1 MYKFV
6 RIHRKNSSDYGTWYL
21 KPQSIDD
28 VNQHWNIVCGMEIR
42 EFVRERIDKTV
53 VDEHGRPFTPH
64 PTTQFGNAVEVMLN
78 INGGRYIETALNVGQ
93 LAYNSRIDSF
103 KSGLDIY
110 LPENM
115 LVFCF
120 SIGYE
125 IAETIEKETLEYPA
139 KRDWETDD
147 VRYMQWNLMDVK
159 GKHWYAK
166 LGNMDVV
173 DKNGNMKW
181 NTKKEAEDV
190 AKWFIEE
197 RRKK

>member
-6 RIHRKNSSDYGTWYL
+6 RIREKNSSDYGTWYL

-28 VNQHWNIVCGMEIR
+28 VNQHWNNVCGREIR
-42 EFVRERIDKTV
+42 EAVRERMDKMV

-64 PTTQFGNAVEVMLN
+64 PATQFGHVVEMMLN
-78 INGGRYIETALNVGQ
+78 INGGRYIESALNVEQ
-93 LAYNSRIDSF
+93 LAYNSRIDAF
-103 KSGLDIY
+103 KIGLDIY

-120 SIGYE
+120 PIGYE
-125 IAETIEKETLEYPA
+125 IDETIERETLEYPT

-166 LGNMDVV
+166 LNNIDVV

-181 NTKKEAEDV
+181 NTKKEAEDA
-190 AKWFIEE
+190 AKWFVEE
-197 RRKK
+197 KRKK